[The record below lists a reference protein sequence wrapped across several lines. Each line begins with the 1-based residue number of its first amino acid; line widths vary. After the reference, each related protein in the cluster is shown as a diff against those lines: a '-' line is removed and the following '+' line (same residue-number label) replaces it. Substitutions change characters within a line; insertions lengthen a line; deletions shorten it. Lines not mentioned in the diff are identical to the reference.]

1 MKPDLHELSEM
12 ARQLR
17 RDLMKM
23 LMISKSG
30 HSGGPLGLS
39 DVFASLYFH
48 ILNIDPKK
56 PKMPERD
63 YFFLSAGHLCPVW
76 YATLARRGF
85 FPISEL
91 STLRQING
99 RLQGHP
105 APEYT
110 HGVPGIEVASGALGQ
125 GLSIAVGCAIGL
137 RLDKK
142 PNRVFCLMGDGELD
156 EGQIWEAAMT
166 AGHHRVDNLIGI
178 VDRNHCQI
186 DNRTDKVMELE
197 PLPEKWASF
206 GWHVLECDGH
216 DIEQFISTVEQAT
229 ALKNKPT
236 VIIAKTFMGKGVSFM
251 EDNYKWHGVPPNEEQ
266 GKQALS
272 ELAPTKFGDFIEFDW
287 EKEAKALKTAGS
299 APATVEVGVK

>member
-1 MKPDLHELSEM
+1 MKPDFSDPRELSEM
-12 ARQLR
+12 ARQIR

-30 HSGGPLGLS
+30 HSGGTLGLS
-39 DVFASLYFH
+39 DIFASLYFH

-56 PKMPERD
+56 PTMPERD
-63 YFFLSAGHLCPVW
+63 FLFLSAGHLCPVW
-76 YATLARRGF
+76 YATLARRGY
-85 FPISEL
+85 FPIEEL
-91 STLRQING
+91 STLRKIDS

-142 PNRVFCLMGDGELD
+142 PNRVFCIMGDGELD

-166 AGHHRVDNLIGI
+166 AGHHKVDNLIGI

-197 PLPEKWASF
+197 PLPEKWEAF

-216 DIEQFISTVEQAT
+216 NIEQFIATVEQAK
-229 ALKNKPT
+229 ALKHKPT
-236 VIIAKTFMGKGVSFM
+236 VIIAKTFMGRGVSFM

-272 ELAPTKFGDFIEFDW
+272 ELAPTKFGDFITFDW
-287 EKEAKALKTAGS
+287 EK
-299 APATVEVGVK
+299 APRAEVEMGVK